1 MGPSLGHSYLGD
13 LERAAI
19 GMGVRVG
26 GMAAGALVGYI
37 VNASAPDEDPF
48 FTPGAG
54 PFLLISGLGLVIGS
68 VYSFA
73 ALPASARERG
83 PTVSPGVDRLSGK
96 LMLAL
101 RLDL

>member
-1 MGPSLGHSYLGD
+1 VS
-13 LERAAI
+13 
-19 GMGVRVG
+19 V
-26 GMAAGALVGYI
+26 AAGALVGYI
-37 VNASAPDEDPF
+37 VYASATDEDTF

-73 ALPASARERG
+73 TLAASARERG
-83 PTVSPGVDRLSGK
+83 LTVSPGVDRLLGK
-96 LMLAL
+96 PMLAL